1 LCTVICLSTTLVVSC
16 IPLFIILSYALSPF
30 FLLVRFYSTVS
41 VFYLRLQ
48 IRTQKLAIKA
58 NKKGKGTFMPQKQ
71 K

>member
-1 LCTVICLSTTLVVSC
+1 VSF

-30 FLLVRFYSTVS
+30 FLLVRFYST